1 MTSGV
6 VLTAR
11 SSNLGGFERP
21 EFSDGQGSQGDE
33 GEARPRSDSELSAE
47 CAHFRQHTIIR

>member
-11 SSNLGGFERP
+11 SSNLGGFDRP
-21 EFSDGQGSQGDE
+21 EFPDGQGSQGDE
-33 GEARPRSDSELSAE
+33 GEAGPRSDSELTAE
-47 CAHFRQHTIIR
+47 CAHFRQLTIIQ